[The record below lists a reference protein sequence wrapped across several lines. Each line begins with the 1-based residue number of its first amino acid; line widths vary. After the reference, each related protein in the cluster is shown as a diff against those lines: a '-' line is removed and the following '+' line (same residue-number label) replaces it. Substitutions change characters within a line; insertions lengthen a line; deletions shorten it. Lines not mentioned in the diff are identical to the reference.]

1 MLKEVFIKIGQ
12 HTIKIYKNLSKNKQ
26 KVNEEKIENK
36 TFNELIK
43 QNKNKENKIKKDFL
57 FIPLLFITVFIIT
70 KSMDLSLKLGIL
82 LIGYP
87 ILKSNIPKI
96 KSEKRKKEIVREFP
110 YALRQIST
118 QLKAGIGL
126 YDSMKSIA
134 DSNYGILSEEF
145 QITLNEIQYGSNYV
159 ESFENLSKRI
169 NLPSIEKFVGQ
180 IIRTLNNGGNL
191 AETLNTLADEN
202 SYNMKIKYK
211 KKDGYGS

>member
-96 KSEKRKKEIVREFP
+96 KSEKRKKKK
-110 YALRQIST
+110 L
-118 QLKAGIGL
+118 
-126 YDSMKSIA
+126 
-134 DSNYGILSEEF
+134 
-145 QITLNEIQYGSNYV
+145 
-159 ESFENLSKRI
+159 FENFLM
-169 NLPSIEKFVGQ
+169 L
-180 IIRTLNNGGNL
+180 
-191 AETLNTLADEN
+191 
-202 SYNMKIKYK
+202 
-211 KKDGYGS
+211 